1 MPTKQI
7 SQKSLCDY
15 LLAKKKHDELA
26 EKLRAKEKEFQDALG
41 SGAVV
46 AGGVLTAFIKTW
58 ERRDVSWK
66 AVVERE
72 IGEEYAKRVLAATQ
86 PQKYS
91 KLVVEAAA

>member
-1 MPTKQI
+1 MQI
-7 SQKSLCDY
+7 SQKQLRDY
-15 LLAKKKHDELA
+15 LLAKKRHEQAGERLK
-26 EKLRAKEKEFQDALG
+26 AKEQEFQAALE
-41 SGAVV
+41 SGATV

-72 IGEEYAKRVLAATQ
+72 LGPEYTTRVLAGTQ